1 MIDKRPAVVPYQRAA
16 YHPSQMSTV
25 PSQEEYLI
33 RGHNGLETCVILS
46 EDGFLGKKKFMDR
59 DVLKDVL
66 RRFNQE
72 GVRYCLIGGL
82 ALAHHSIPRQTQD
95 VDIMVL
101 PEDLPL
107 VQRLLEGHEQRGT
120 AVVMIF
126 QIGETRIDVMPAN
139 LKAKRTAVLEAIDDV
154 IEELPVRV
162 ANLRDLILLKM
173 WAIPERPERSKRMQD
188 ETDVVALLEMNSE
201 RVSAEDIAYICR
213 SLLALAYTPEDANK
227 LRDQISWLNDVLD
240 KLGMTDRQYQLT

>member
-1 MIDKRPAVVPYQRAA
+1 
-16 YHPSQMSTV
+16 MSTN

-46 EDGFLGKKKFMDR
+46 EDGLLGKRKFMER
-59 DVLKDVL
+59 DTVKDVL
-66 RRFNQE
+66 RRFNE
-72 GVRYCLIGGL
+72 SGVRYCLVGGL

-107 VQRLLEGHEQRGT
+107 VQRLLKGHELRGT

-126 QIGETRIDVMPAN
+126 QIGDTRIDIIPAN
-139 LKAKRTAVLEAIDDV
+139 LRAKRAAVLEAIDDV

-173 WAIPERPERSKRMQD
+173 WAIPDRPERAKRLQD
-188 ETDVVALLEMNSE
+188 EADVVGLIEMNPE
-201 RVSAEDIAYICR
+201 RVSVEDIAYICR

-227 LRDQISWLNDVLD
+227 YRTQIEWLNDELE
-240 KLGMTDRQYQLT
+240 KAGLSDRQYQMT

>member
-1 MIDKRPAVVPYQRAA
+1 M
-16 YHPSQMSTV
+16 TV

-46 EDGFLGKKKFMDR
+46 EDGFLGKRKFMER
-59 DVLKDVL
+59 EVLKDVL
-66 RRFNQE
+66 RRFNE
-72 GVRYCLIGGL
+72 GGVRYCLVGGL

-107 VQRLLEGHEQRGT
+107 VQSLLKGHEQRGT

-126 QIGETRIDVMPAN
+126 QIGETRIDIMPAN
-139 LKAKRTAVLEAIDDV
+139 LQAKRTAVLEAIDDL

-173 WAIPERPERSKRMQD
+173 WAIPDRPERSKRLQD
-188 ETDVVALLEMNSE
+188 EADVVGLIEMNRE
-201 RVSAEDIAYICR
+201 RVSVEDIAYICG
-213 SLLALAYTPEDANK
+213 SLLALAYPPEDAK
-227 LRDQISWLNDVLD
+227 KYRDQINWLNDELE
-240 KLGMTDRQYQLT
+240 KAGMTDRQFFIT

>member
-1 MIDKRPAVVPYQRAA
+1 VIVKVPAVVPYQRAA

-46 EDGFLGKKKFMDR
+46 EDGFLGKRKFMER
-59 DVLKDVL
+59 EVLKDLL
-66 RRFNQE
+66 RRFNE
-72 GVRYCLIGGL
+72 GGVRYCLVGGL

-107 VQRLLEGHEQRGT
+107 VQRLLKGHEQRGT
-120 AVVMIF
+120 AVVMIY
-126 QIGETRIDVMPAN
+126 QIGETRIDIMPAN
-139 LKAKRTAVLEAIDDV
+139 LQAKRTAVLEAIDDV

-173 WAIPERPERSKRMQD
+173 WAIPDRPERSKRMQD
-188 ETDVVALLEMNSE
+188 ETDVVALLEMNPE

-213 SLLALAYTPEDANK
+213 SLLALAHTPEDKQPSRSNFMAQ
-227 LRDQISWLNDVLD
+227 R
-240 KLGMTDRQYQLT
+240 